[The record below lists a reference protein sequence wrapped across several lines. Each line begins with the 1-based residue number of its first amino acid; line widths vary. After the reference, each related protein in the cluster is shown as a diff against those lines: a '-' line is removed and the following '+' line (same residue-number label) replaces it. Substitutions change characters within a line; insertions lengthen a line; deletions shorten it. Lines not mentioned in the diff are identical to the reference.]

1 MSQVNRDR
9 HSTSWAG
16 GSANKG
22 TVALVTLPSLNR
34 PVPPASKLIC
44 VLLGVPGACRA
55 AAPSLELRA
64 RGFVSVSCACVVLL
78 REVPQSQQPLASLGH
93 HLCSF
98 SWPRVM
104 GTLFW
109 HWNPGLG
116 SPPSSGGTPTTEMSL
131 LILNRHTV
139 DVGLAQSTS
148 PPLLPVLRWPLR
160 CVPGYRISVQLD
172 DRQLPTMA
180 ALQWLILMWP

>member
-1 MSQVNRDR
+1 M
-9 HSTSWAG
+9 
-16 GSANKG
+16 
-22 TVALVTLPSLNR
+22 ALVTLPSLNR

-64 RGFVSVSCACVVLL
+64 RGFVSVRCACVVLL

-104 GTLFW
+104 GTPFLALEPWAGEPSFLRGDL
-109 HWNPGLG
+109 HNRDV
-116 SPPSSGGTPTTEMSL
+116 PPDS
-131 LILNRHTV
+131 
-139 DVGLAQSTS
+139 
-148 PPLLPVLRWPLR
+148 
-160 CVPGYRISVQLD
+160 
-172 DRQLPTMA
+172 
-180 ALQWLILMWP
+180 